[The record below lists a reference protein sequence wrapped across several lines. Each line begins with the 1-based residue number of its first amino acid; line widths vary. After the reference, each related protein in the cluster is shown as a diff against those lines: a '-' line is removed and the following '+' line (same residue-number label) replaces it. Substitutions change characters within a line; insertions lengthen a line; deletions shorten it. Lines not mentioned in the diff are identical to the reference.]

1 MDVGECIVPDGAY
14 HAKRKYEHVYQR
26 AVFCF
31 ADTYLP
37 RLPLFPL
44 FATRPAYDATVS
56 DSVKC
61 FVVVELSVAALRA
74 QNDWGIIIALDFEGT
89 LPDCDARTT
98 KAI

>member
-31 ADTYLP
+31 ADTHLP

-44 FATRPAYDATVS
+44 FATRLAYDATVS

-61 FVVVELSVAALRA
+61 FVVVLCVAALRA
-74 QNDWGIIIALDFEGT
+74 QNDWGIISALDLEG
-89 LPDCDARTT
+89 L
-98 KAI
+98 